1 MQSQT
6 YEINFRHEETHWW
19 FLARREI
26 ILMLIRRMIEQQVL
40 PQPPMQILDYGCG
53 TGSLTRSLNQFGDVC
68 GVDESEE
75 AIQFCHQRGMDNVKR
90 IHSVNELPADT
101 YDLIGSFDVL
111 EHIDDDLHILGEF
124 KRMLKPGG
132 ILFITVPA
140 FHILWG
146 GEDVVSQHKR
156 RYRRK
161 DLVTKQRQC
170 GFEIIK
176 ASYFNTILF
185 PLILTV
191 RLFNRGFR
199 PKSISQSDV
208 HQVSPLL
215 NTLLCRLFAF
225 ERLVLKDVT
234 FPIGA
239 SLLTI
244 AKKPPMEKP

>member
-1 MQSQT
+1 MQSKT
-6 YEINFRHEETHWW
+6 YVINFRHEETHWW

-26 ILMLIRRMIEQQVL
+26 ILMLIRRMIEQQAL
-40 PQPPMQILDYGCG
+40 PQPPFRTLDYGCG

-90 IHSVNELPADT
+90 IQSLNELSDET
-101 YDLIGSFDVL
+101 YDLIGCFDVL
-111 EHIDDDLHILGEF
+111 EHIDDDMHILGEF

-132 ILFITVPA
+132 ILFLTVPA
-140 FHILWG
+140 LKILWG

-161 DLVTKQRQC
+161 DLVKKQRQS
-170 GFEIIK
+170 GYEIIK
-176 ASYFNTILF
+176 ASYFNTLLF
-185 PLILTV
+185 PFILAV

-199 PKSISQSDV
+199 PERLSQSDV
-208 HQVSPLL
+208 QKVSPLL
-215 NTLLCRLFAF
+215 NTVLCRLFAL
-225 ERLVLKDVT
+225 ERIALKDVT

-244 AKKPPMEKP
+244 AKKSPMEKL